1 MERDERIK
9 LYIRAIRDWGQTAQV
24 DMAFEECGELIA
36 VLAKDKRGRVSAK
49 EIITELADVSIMVEQ
64 VAVMLGYQNFME
76 EKENKLER
84 LRDRLDKFE
93 QKKREENG
101 NQRNE
106 EEDGRDR
113 QTDS

>member
-9 LYIRAIRDWGQTAQV
+9 LYIRAIRNWGKQAQV

-36 VLAKDKRGRVSAK
+36 ALAKDRRGRVTAE

-84 LRDRLDKFE
+84 LRERLDKFE
-93 QKKREENG
+93 AKKKEENG
-101 NQRNE
+101 NDGNE
-106 EEDGRDR
+106 END
-113 QTDS
+113 